1 MGMYSKDSAF
11 SRVLK
16 LQEALYKVQGRIA
29 KIADSLRALEESD
42 RRMELEKQRLEILR
56 MRATGAVD
64 VPDPDGTAADGLD
77 APLEE
82 DTEE

>member
-1 MGMYSKDSAF
+1 MP
-11 SRVLK
+11 R
-16 LQEALYKVQGRIA
+16 
-29 KIADSLRALEESD
+29 LRTACGPW
-42 RRMELEKQRLEILR
+42 RRALEKQRLEILR

-64 VPDPDGTAADGLD
+64 VPDPDGTAADDLD

>member
-1 MGMYSKDSAF
+1 MYVKPKKHLGQHFLTDLS
-11 SRVLK
+11 V
-16 LQEALYKVQGRIA
+16 A
-29 KIADSLRALEESD
+29 KRIADSLRALEESD
-42 RRMELEKQRLEILR
+42 RRMALEKQRLEILR

-64 VPDPDGTAADGLD
+64 VPDPDGAAAGDLD

>member
-1 MGMYSKDSAF
+1 MKSQEKSRCPLCERHQRMQTTSGMA
-11 SRVLK
+11 
-16 LQEALYKVQGRIA
+16 
-29 KIADSLRALEESD
+29 
-42 RRMELEKQRLEILR
+42 LEKQRLEILR

-64 VPDPDGTAADGLD
+64 VPDPDGTAADDLD